1 MGGDPKPLTT
11 LSSAALETMH
21 QMDAY
26 KLYLYVPSSGWK
38 QVCSQIPTHKKKRK
52 HVFFFLNLDTK
63 VYPKHESKQLLKTN
77 VSIDMQKEC
86 IHFG

>member
-1 MGGDPKPLTT
+1 MEAGLLPD
-11 LSSAALETMH
+11 S
-21 QMDAY
+21 D
-26 KLYLYVPSSGWK
+26 
-38 QVCSQIPTHKKKRK
+38 SQKKAQTRG
-52 HVFFFLNLDTK
+52 FFNLDTK